1 MVGLPPRRQA
11 VEIAALYEDAPC
23 GLLVTSPEGLI
34 IRVNRTFCDWVG
46 RPADDL
52 IGRMR
57 MQDLLTM
64 GGRIFHQTHW
74 APLLQ
79 MQGSVAE
86 VKLETV
92 HRDSR
97 RMPMVWNAVRR
108 VREGV
113 VTHELAVFMAD
124 DRHKYEQELVIA
136 RRRAEELL
144 AKEQE
149 AQRAVLL
156 AQAERDR
163 LRAVAEDRALFAEQM
178 MAIVSHDLR
187 NPLSVIRMGTQ
198 VIGAATLTVAQRRTV
213 ERLANAEGRATRL
226 IADLLDFSQAR
237 IGSGLQMQSHAI
249 DLHVLVEEALEDL
262 RAANP
267 DAVLKHRSFGQG
279 ACTASGD
286 RLVQMIGNLVSN
298 AIAYGAPRCP
308 ITITSTIDEDT
319 FTLAVH
325 NEGAPIE
332 GSLLPK
338 LFDPMTRG
346 SDTRDLEHSVGLGL
360 FIVREI
366 ARAHRGHVIV
376 RSDLQSGTTFEA
388 TMPRDVESPGC

>member
-1 MVGLPPRRQA
+1 MDGPPAHRQA
-11 VEIAALYEDAPC
+11 ADVAALYADAPC
-23 GLLVTSPEGLI
+23 GLLVTNPDGLI
-34 IRVNRTFCDWVG
+34 THANRTFCDW
-46 RPADDL
+46 
-52 IGRMR
+52 IGRTGGDIIGLLKI
-57 MQDLLTM
+57 QDLLTM

-74 APLLQ
+74 IPLLQ

-92 HRDSR
+92 HRDGR

-108 VREGV
+108 LRDGA

-124 DRHKYEQELVIA
+124 DRHKYEQELLLE

-149 AQRAVLL
+149 AQRDLL
-156 AQAERDR
+156 MAQVERDR
-163 LRAVAEDRALFAEQM
+163 QRAVAEDRALFAEQM

-187 NPLSVIRMGTQ
+187 NPLSVIRMGAH
-198 VIGAATLTVAQRRTV
+198 VLRKGTLTGAQRRIL
-213 ERLANAEGRATRL
+213 ERLINAEGRATRL

-237 IGSGLQMQSHAI
+237 IGSGLQIQQGAI

-262 RAANP
+262 RAANSE
-267 DAVLKHRSFGQG
+267 AILEHRSFGRG

-286 RLVQMIGNLVSN
+286 RLVQMLGNLVSN
-298 AIAYGAPRCP
+298 AIAYGATRRP
-308 ITITSTIDEDT
+308 IIVTSAIEEVS

-325 NEGAPIE
+325 NEGTAID

-346 SDTRDLEHSVGLGL
+346 GDAKDVGHSVGLGL
-360 FIVREI
+360 FIVRAI
-366 ARAHRGHVIV
+366 AEAHGGRVVV
-376 RSDLQSGTTFEA
+376 RSTGLDGTTFEA
-388 TMPRDVESPGC
+388 TFPRQVEP